1 MDVYSFPAA
10 SDPRM
15 ADTSPHPTL
24 AGRVS
29 DVTGRVN
36 DVTGRVSDVT
46 GPVPTDG
53 ASVNQH

>member
-10 SDPRM
+10 SDPRT

-46 GPVPTDG
+46 GHVPTDG

>member
-10 SDPRM
+10 SDPRT

-36 DVTGRVSDVT
+36 YVTGRVSDVT
-46 GPVPTDG
+46 GPVPTDS